1 MPPFDG
7 QIPPAL
13 AGLLSA
19 GGGAP
24 TGPGGPPGAP
34 PGGIPG
40 VRPPL
45 PPGLMGGPP
54 AIGPMMAPQGNPGN
68 ALAAASKVK
77 SAVTLLQ
84 EALPAIPMGSDV
96 HNDVLKA
103 VGMLAKHAE
112 SQPATDQS
120 QITQLMALIQKL
132 ATQQPN
138 AALQR
143 MAAPPAPNAPP
154 ALPPPPAPP
163 PGGPAGAPDMA
174 EAA

>member
-19 GGGAP
+19 GGGASP
-24 TGPGGPPGAP
+24 APGGAPAPVPGAH
-34 PGGIPG
+34 
-40 VRPPL
+40 PPL

-112 SQPATDQS
+112 NQPATDQS
-120 QITQLMALIQKL
+120 QITQLMALIQRL

-143 MAAPPAPNAPP
+143 MAQPASPNAPP
-154 ALPPPPAPP
+154 ALPPPPAPM
-163 PGGPAGAPDMA
+163 PGGPAGAPGVG
-174 EAA
+174 AAA

>member
-1 MPPFDG
+1 
-7 QIPPAL
+7 
-13 AGLLSA
+13 
-19 GGGAP
+19 
-24 TGPGGPPGAP
+24 
-34 PGGIPG
+34 
-40 VRPPL
+40 
-45 PPGLMGGPP
+45 MGGPP

-68 ALAAASKVK
+68 ALAAVSKVK

-143 MAAPPAPNAPP
+143 LAQPPNAPP

-163 PGGPAGAPDMA
+163 PGGPAGAPDMS

>member
-19 GGGAP
+19 GVGASPAPGGAP
-24 TGPGGPPGAP
+24 APVPGAH
-34 PGGIPG
+34 
-40 VRPPL
+40 PPL

-112 SQPATDQS
+112 NQPATDQS
-120 QITQLMALIQKL
+120 QITQLMALIQRL

-143 MAAPPAPNAPP
+143 MAQPASPNSPP
-154 ALPPPPAPP
+154 ALPPPPAPM
-163 PGGPAGAPDMA
+163 PGGPAGAPGVG
-174 EAA
+174 AAA

>member
-7 QIPPAL
+7 PIPPAL
-13 AGLLSA
+13 AGLLGA

-24 TGPGGPPGAP
+24 PGPGGA
-34 PGGIPG
+34 PGGMPG
-40 VRPPL
+40 VHPPL

-103 VGMLAKHAE
+103 VAMLAKHSE
-112 SQPATDQS
+112 NQPATDQS

-143 MAAPPAPNAPP
+143 MAAPSSPNAPP
-154 ALPPPPAPP
+154 ALPPPPS
-163 PGGPAGAPDMA
+163 PGGPDGAPDMA
-174 EAA
+174 SAA

>member
-7 QIPPAL
+7 PIPPAL
-13 AGLLSA
+13 AGLLGA

-24 TGPGGPPGAP
+24 PGPGGA
-34 PGGIPG
+34 PGGMPG
-40 VRPPL
+40 VHPPL

-68 ALAAASKVK
+68 ALAAISKVK

-96 HNDVLKA
+96 HTDVLKA
-103 VGMLAKHAE
+103 VGMLAKH
-112 SQPATDQS
+112 SDQGQATDQS
-120 QITQLMALIQKL
+120 QITQLMAMIQKL

-143 MAAPPAPNAPP
+143 MAQPPSPTASP

-163 PGGPAGAPDMA
+163 MGGPGGAPAMGA
-174 EAA
+174 AA